1 MAEQVKII
9 YGSFPLYLLQRS
21 DIDEISTILEK
32 AGVKDIDTARIYP
45 DSEKILGEFRVPSRF
60 TIHTKASGFSAG
72 CLTKDNINKS
82 IEESLSLLG
91 VPNVETYFLH
101 SPDSET
107 PIEETLGA
115 INSLYEQGK
124 FKKFGL
130 SNFATEDVKRIH
142 EYAKSKNYVLPT
154 VYQGNYNAFSRAIE
168 DDLFP
173 LLRELHISF
182 YAYSPI
188 AGGFLAKTVEQ
199 VLESKSGRFDKSNH
213 IGQLYLKLYNR
224 PALMKGLEEWN
235 KLAEKTGI
243 SRFSLAYRW
252 IAHNSSLK
260 REFGDAVIIG
270 GRSPSQVSGALE
282 SISEG
287 PLDPETVKKIDE
299 IWQLVKDEAPLN
311 NYAY

>member
-9 YGSFPLYLLQRS
+9 YGSFPLNLLQRS

-45 DSEKILGEFRVPSRF
+45 DSEKIIGELQLSNRF
-60 TIHTKASGFSAG
+60 TIHTKASGFSGG

-91 VPNVETYFLH
+91 VPCVETFFLH
-101 SPDSET
+101 SPDPET

-130 SNFATEDVKRIH
+130 SNFATEDVKRIY

-154 VYQGNYNAFSRAIE
+154 VYQGSYNAFSRAIE

-188 AGGFLAKTVEQ
+188 AGGFLAKTPEQ
-199 VLESKSGRFDKSNH
+199 VLGGKSGRFDNSTM
-213 IGQLYLKLYNR
+213 IGQMYLKLYNR
-224 PALMKGLEEWN
+224 PALIKGLEEWN

-243 SRFSLAYRW
+243 SKFSLAYRW
-252 IAHNSSLK
+252 IAHNSFLK

-270 GRSPSQVSGALE
+270 GRSPSQISGALE

-287 PLDPETVKKIDE
+287 PLDPEIAKKIDE

-311 NYAY
+311 NYTF